1 MIKFTEEVPDSYVK
15 FEFSFNWKNPKLGFY
30 VSLDMNKLSEG
41 IISML
46 VNFLEDFQNTYVH
59 LSHCVCV

>member
-30 VSLDMNKLSEG
+30 VALDIYKLTEG

-46 VNFLEDFQNTYVH
+46 VGFLEDFLDTYVH
-59 LSHCVCV
+59 LFFSCL